1 MMILTFNDPLI
12 DFFLSFTVNRI
23 NSIVYAVDGGMEDW
37 MYAAGWDKS
46 LLRQDCLGK
55 KATGG
60 PSYSRFLQS
69 VTNATSFLRT
79 RQLTEKATRQ
89 QDSSAAMP
97 LDGNRA
103 LVFLVETSDAK
114 TPAESSLGG
123 GQEVNRFILFLT
135 DSFYENSCLSS

>member
-1 MMILTFNDPLI
+1 
-12 DFFLSFTVNRI
+12 
-23 NSIVYAVDGGMEDW
+23 

-69 VTNATSFLRT
+69 VANATSFLRS
-79 RQLTEKATRQ
+79 RQLSEKAAAHQ
-89 QDSSAAMP
+89 QDSSATMP

-114 TPAESSLGG
+114 SPVESSLGG
-123 GQEVNRFILFLT
+123 GHEVNRFILFLT
-135 DSFYENSCLSS
+135 DSFVEMEYSSS